1 MLGHPK
7 GIMPKI
13 LVVDDELDIRE
24 FSRSFFQKRGIDVLS
39 AADGQEALRLIEQ
52 DVFDLVLLD
61 VRMEGMSGIDVLREL
76 RRRNIAV
83 NVVMV
88 SGADDVASVKEAVSL
103 GCKSFIRKPLVLE
116 EFKRVV
122 LSHIVS

>member
-1 MLGHPK
+1 
-7 GIMPKI
+7 MPKI